1 MIRFSCC
8 TANRGSSMFHTT
20 LCTDGQKL
28 STVSTYVLHALC
40 VLSSE
45 TWVRLRHG
53 YEMGQALDN
62 EGKN

>member
-1 MIRFSCC
+1 
-8 TANRGSSMFHTT
+8 MFHTT